1 MSGGDFYKL
10 LTAVLSGL
18 PFLLVSTPA
27 HATVYAWKSESG
39 TLHLSNDEG
48 HVPEARRA
56 TAEEFTA
63 KPVDPSVPEATAPLA
78 SAGSEA
84 ALASTYERG
93 LERGL
98 QMAERQVA
106 LAGELARSVLAAVP
120 PAPPVRIVIQQPAP
134 TVIRYVS
141 RGHRDYPF
149 YGFIG
154 PYVPYSP
161 YGRFGYAYGF
171 RRGRFVPHSHFFPGT
186 RGRHR
191 GVFFPRGH
199 FSRDGFLFGHGLVVR

>member
-1 MSGGDFYKL
+1 MSGGNYRKL
-10 LTAVLSGL
+10 PTVLSIGL
-18 PFLLVSTPA
+18 SLFLSTSLA
-27 HATVYAWKSESG
+27 HATVYAWKGESG
-39 TLHLSNDEG
+39 TLHLSNDEE

-56 TAEEFTA
+56 TAQEFTA
-63 KPVDPSVPEATAPLA
+63 KPVSASAPEATAPIM

-84 ALASTYERG
+84 TLASTYERG

-134 TVIRYVS
+134 TIIRYGS
-141 RGHRDYPF
+141 RGYRDYPF

-154 PYVPYSP
+154 PYIPYSP

-186 RGRHR
+186 RGRHT
-191 GVFFPRGH
+191 GMFFPHGH